1 MARKLSPQRQ
11 AILDLVNASN
21 RHWDAE
27 EMSRALS
34 DAGHSIGIATVYRGL
49 AALETA
55 GLVHSIQ
62 MEGKKHYERADK
74 EHHDHMVCTE
84 CGDIREF
91 VNPDIEALQENAA
104 RANGFKMTGHQLMI
118 FGVCGDCK
126 SAKP

>member
-11 AILDLVNASN
+11 AILDLVNESN

-34 DAGHSIGIATVYRGL
+34 DAGHSVGIATVYRGL
-49 AALETA
+49 AALESA

-62 MEGKKHYERADK
+62 MDGKRHYERADK
-74 EHHDHMVCTE
+74 EHHDHIVCTE
-84 CGDIREF
+84 CGDISEF
-91 VNPDIEALQENAA
+91 INADIEALQENAA

-118 FGVCGDCK
+118 FGVCGDCR
-126 SAKP
+126 SAKS